1 MNPIVF
7 AMRRPI
13 TTLMLAVALASGG
26 VLGLANMQPYRE
38 HHKIVVTSPK
48 ATDVIINQRYV
59 CQFHAQRHSN
69 VCALQNGYLEEIS
82 VKGGQAVKKGD
93 SLFKI
98 AMRRPEPKARPW
110 SRGEGLGE
118 LDQPPSIKHLF
129 DGIVD
134 RQRTQLGQ
142 PDQGGGHPHDPLR

>member
-26 VLGLANMQPYRE
+26 VLGLATTQSHQE
-38 HHKIVVTSPK
+38 HHRIVVTSPK
-48 ATDVIINQRYV
+48 ATDVIITQPYV
-59 CQFHAQRHSN
+59 CQFHAQRHIN

-93 SLFKI
+93 SMFKI
-98 AMRRPEPKARPW
+98 KAKAVLNLTNSQSTFRRHRRPPARA
-110 SRGEGLGE
+110 
-118 LDQPPSIKHLF
+118 
-129 DGIVD
+129 V
-134 RQRTQLGQ
+134 GQ
-142 PDQGGGHPHDPLR
+142 PDQGGGHPHDLVR